1 MTAPIAN
8 CPSCG
13 AEVRFQWAGA
23 VQTVCTHCGSVLL
36 RRGVD
41 LQNVGRVSD
50 PPPATSR
57 IQLGTRGVYDGT
69 AFRVV
74 GRIAYEYE
82 RGFWSE
88 WHLGFADGRSG
99 WLSDAQDEY
108 AVSFLAP
115 PAGPVPPPEALPPGE
130 RVVLGNTWYT
140 VSTRTRARYAGVE
153 GELPFEYWD
162 HAEVPFTDLVGPD
175 DTFATLDYS
184 ENPPLV
190 FVGEYVSFPALA
202 LRDLRASKDQRTAG
216 ADALN
221 CPNCGGTVTIRLPG
235 ETVNAVCQ
243 YCQSVLDASSPR
255 LQVLQRFEDRVAV
268 RPLIPLGSTGR
279 MHGAEWTVLGFQQR
293 GIRVEGVSYSWREYL
308 LHAPERGFRYL
319 TEYAGHWND
328 VVPLKE
334 APQVTGSGRQAR
346 AKHRGAWF
354 QHFQRANAE
363 TSFVLGEFPWQ
374 VRVGDHAQSDDY
386 VHPPLL
392 LSREQT
398 HDEVSWS
405 LGEYV
410 PPQRIWEAFG
420 LPGNPPE
427 PRGVF
432 ANQPSPHA
440 GVITPL
446 WYACLA
452 FAAALLVLLLV
463 SAQSTRQVYAGNG
476 TVAATDSVG
485 RNVLVTEP
493 FTITG
498 RPSRLRV
505 KVETDVSNAYAYFD
519 MTLVDEGT
527 GRTRDFDA
535 ETSYYYGYDDGPRW
549 SEGSPR
555 DGVSVPRVAPG
566 RYRLVVAPQAST
578 DVRYSIR
585 AVHGGPAMSLYL
597 LGLLA
602 LLVPPVVR
610 GLMGAT
616 FEHSRWM
623 ESDYAPVADD
633 EDE

>member
-1 MTAPIAN
+1 MTALVAN

-23 VQTVCTHCGSVLL
+23 VQTVCTHCNSVLV

-41 LQNVGRVSD
+41 LANVGRVSE

-57 IQLGTRGVYDGT
+57 IQLGTRGVYEGT

-88 WHLGFADGRSG
+88 WHLVFADGRSG

-108 AVSFLAP
+108 AVTFLADAAQLP
-115 PAGPVPPPEALPPGE
+115 PADVLRPGE
-130 RVVLGNTWYT
+130 PVAVGGSAYT
-140 VSTRTRARYAGVE
+140 VATLTRARYAGVE
-153 GELPFEYWD
+153 GELPFEYWN
-162 HAEVPFTDLVGPD
+162 HAEVLFADLAGPAGR
-175 DTFATLDYS
+175 FATLDYS
-184 ENPPLV
+184 ESPPLA
-190 FVGEYVSFPALA
+190 FHGRYVPLKELA
-202 LRDLRASKDQRTAG
+202 LRDLREPEARRAEG
-216 ADALN
+216 VDALN

-243 YCQSVLDASSPR
+243 YCQSVLNARSPR
-255 LQVLQRFEDRVAV
+255 LAVLQRFQDRAAV
-268 RPLIPLGSTGR
+268 RPRIPLGSTGR
-279 MHGAEWTVLGFQQR
+279 LHGADWTALGFQQVS
-293 GIRVEGVSYSWREYL
+293 IKVEGITYSWREYL

-319 TEYAGHWND
+319 TEYDGHWND

-334 APQVTGSGRQAR
+334 APRVTGRGQQMRVQ
-346 AKHRGAWF
+346 HRGQWF
-354 QHFQRANAE
+354 RHFQRANAE

-374 VRVGDHAQSDDY
+374 VRVGDRMQSDDF

-398 HDEVSWS
+398 SDEVTWS

-410 PPQRIWEAFG
+410 PPARIWEAFRLEG
-420 LPGNPPE
+420 SPPR

-432 ANQPSPHA
+432 ANQPSPHPPA
-440 GVITPL
+440 APMWL
-446 WYACLA
+446 AYLA

-463 SAQSTRQVYAGNG
+463 SSASTREVYSGRDTFAY
-476 TVAATDSVG
+476 TDSAAQ
-485 RNVLVTEP
+485 NVLVTEP

-505 KVETDVSNAYAYFD
+505 TVKTDVSNASAYFD
-519 MTLVDEGT
+519 MTLVNEQT
-527 GRTRDFDA
+527 GRTREFDA
-535 ETSYYYGYDDGPRW
+535 EASYYFGYDGGERW

-555 DGVSVPRVAPG
+555 DRASVPRVEPG
-566 RYRLVVAPQAST
+566 RYRLVVAPQVSS
-578 DVRYSIR
+578 DVRYSVR
-585 AVHGGPAMSLYL
+585 AVHGGPAVSLYL
-597 LGLLA
+597 LALLA
-602 LLVPPVVR
+602 LLVPPVAR
-610 GLMGAT
+610 LLMGAT

-623 ESDYAPVADD
+623 ESDYPPTSGDD
-633 EDE
+633 D

>member
-1 MTAPIAN
+1 MTAPVAN

-13 AEVRFQWAGA
+13 AEIRFQWAGA
-23 VQTVCTHCGSVLL
+23 VQTVCVHCGSVLV

-41 LQNVGRVSD
+41 LQNVGRVSE

-57 IQLGTRGVYDGT
+57 VQIGTRGVYDGS
-69 AFRVV
+69 AFTVV
-74 GRIAYEYE
+74 GRIAYQYE

-108 AVSFLAP
+108 AVSFLAESARYTP
-115 PAGPVPPPEALPPGE
+115 DPGTLRPGE
-130 RVVLGNTWYT
+130 PFTFRGTQYVVSSL
-140 VSTRTRARYAGVE
+140 TRARYAGVE

-162 HAEVPFTDLVGPD
+162 RAEVLFVDLGGREGS
-175 DTFATLDYS
+175 FGTLDYS
-184 ENPPLV
+184 EDPPLV
-190 FVGEYVSFPALA
+190 FLGEYVPFQALA
-202 LRDLRASKDQRTAG
+202 LRDLREPEERRAEG
-216 ADALN
+216 ADALS

-243 YCQSVLDASSPR
+243 YCQSVLNARSPK
-255 LQVLQRFEDRVAV
+255 LQVLQRFQDRVAV

-279 MHGAEWTVLGFQQR
+279 MHGAEWTVLGFQQQT
-293 GIRVEGVSYSWREYL
+293 ISVEGVKYSWREYL

-319 TEYAGHWND
+319 TEYDGHWND
-328 VVPLKE
+328 VVTLKD
-334 APQVTGSGRQAR
+334 APQVIGRGQQAR
-346 AKHRGAWF
+346 VQHRGAWF
-354 QHFQRANAE
+354 RHFQRASAE

-374 VRVGDHAQSDDY
+374 VRVGDRMQGDDY
-386 VHPPLL
+386 IHPPLL

-398 HDEVSWS
+398 RDEVTWS

-410 PPQRIWEAFG
+410 PPQRIWEAFRLEG
-420 LPGNPPE
+420 SPPQ

-432 ANQPSPHA
+432 ANQPSPHPA
-440 GVITPL
+440 MAPL

-463 SAQSTRQVYAGNG
+463 SAQSSRQVYAGS
-476 TVAATDSVG
+476 ATFVTTDPDE

-527 GRTRDFDA
+527 GRTREFDA
-535 ETSYYYGYDDGPRW
+535 EASYYHGYDGSTRW
-549 SEGSPR
+549 SEGSQR
-555 DGVSVPRVAPG
+555 DGASVPRVKPG
-566 RYRLVVAPQAST
+566 RYRLVVAPQASS

-585 AVHGGPAMSLYL
+585 AVHGAPALSLYL

-602 LLVPPVVR
+602 LLAPPLVK
-610 GLMGAT
+610 LMMGAG
-616 FEHSRWM
+616 FERSRWM
-623 ESDYAPVADD
+623 ESDYPPTSGDD
-633 EDE
+633 E

>member
-1 MTAPIAN
+1 MTALVAN

-13 AEVRFQWAGA
+13 AEIRFQWAGA
-23 VQTVCTHCGSVLL
+23 VQTVCAHCRSVLV
-36 RRGVD
+36 RRGVV
-41 LQNVGRVSD
+41 LQNVGRVSE

-57 IQLGTRGVYDGT
+57 VQIGTRGVYDGT
-69 AFRVV
+69 AFEVV

-108 AVSFLAP
+108 AVSFLAEAARYTP
-115 PAGPVPPPEALPPGE
+115 DPAALRPGE
-130 RVVLGNTWYT
+130 PFTFRGAQYA
-140 VSTRTRARYAGVE
+140 VSSLTRARYVGVE

-162 HAEVPFTDLVGPD
+162 RAEVLFVDLGGQEGR
-175 DTFATLDYS
+175 FGTLDYS
-184 ENPPLV
+184 EDPPLV
-190 FVGEYVSFPALA
+190 FLGEYVAFQALA
-202 LRDLRASKDQRTAG
+202 LRDLREPEERRAQG
-216 ADALN
+216 AETLN
-221 CPNCGGTVTIRLPG
+221 CPNCGGTVTVRMPG

-243 YCQSVLDASSPR
+243 HCQSVLDTNSPK
-255 LQVLQRFEDRVAV
+255 LLVLQSFRDAV
-268 RPLIPLGSTGR
+268 TVQPRIPLGSTGR
-279 MHGAEWTVLGFQQR
+279 MHGAEWTVLGFQQVTMK
-293 GIRVEGVSYSWREYL
+293 VEGITYSWREYL

-328 VVPLKE
+328 VVPLKD
-334 APQVTGSGRQAR
+334 APQVTGRGQQGRVQ
-346 AKHRGAWF
+346 HRGLWF
-354 QHFQRANAE
+354 RHFQRASAE

-374 VRVGDHAQSDDY
+374 VRVGDRMQSDDY

-398 HDEVSWS
+398 RDEVTWS
-405 LGEYV
+405 VGEYV
-410 PPQRIWEAFG
+410 PPQRIWEAFRLEG
-420 LPGNPPE
+420 TPPQ

-432 ANQPSPHA
+432 ANQPSPHTA
-440 GVITPL
+440 MAPM

-452 FAAALLVLLLV
+452 FAAALLVLLVV
-463 SAQSTRQVYAGNG
+463 SSRSTRVYAGWG
-476 TVAATDSVG
+476 TYVDVDPAEQ
-485 RNVLVTEP
+485 NVLVSEP

-498 RPSRLRV
+498 RPSRLEV
-505 KVETDVSNAYAYFD
+505 KVKTDVSNGYAYFD

-527 GRTRDFDA
+527 GRTREFDA
-535 ETSYYYGYDDGPRW
+535 ETSYYSGYDGSTRW

-555 DGVSVPRVAPG
+555 DRVSVPRVPPG

-578 DVRYSIR
+578 DMRYSLR
-585 AVHGGPAMSLYL
+585 AVHGGPVLSLYL

-610 GLMGAT
+610 MLMGAS

-623 ESDYAPVADD
+623 ESDYPPTSGDD
-633 EDE
+633 D

>member
-1 MTAPIAN
+1 MTAPVAN

-23 VQTVCTHCGSVLL
+23 VQTVCAHCGSVLV

-41 LQNVGRVSD
+41 LQNVGRVSE

-57 IQLGTRGVYDGT
+57 VQIGTRGVYAGV
-69 AFRVV
+69 AFTVV

-88 WHLGFADGRSG
+88 WHLIFADGRSG

-108 AVSFLAP
+108 AVTFLAETARYNP
-115 PAGPVPPPEALPPGE
+115 DPGTLRPGE
-130 RVVLGNTWYT
+130 PFAFRGTQYVVSSL
-140 VSTRTRARYAGVE
+140 TRARYVGVE

-162 HAEVPFTDLVGPD
+162 RAEVLFVDLGGREGS
-175 DTFATLDYS
+175 FGTLDYS
-184 ENPPLV
+184 EDPPLV
-190 FVGEYVSFPALA
+190 FLGEYVPFQALA
-202 LRDLRASKDQRTAG
+202 LRDLREPEERRVDG
-216 ADALN
+216 ADTLN
-221 CPNCGGTVTIRLPG
+221 CPNCGGAVTIRLPG

-243 YCQSVLDASSPR
+243 YCQSVLDTSSPK
-255 LQVLQRFEDRVAV
+255 LQVLQRFQDRVAV

-279 MHGAEWTVLGFQQR
+279 MHGAEWTVLGFQQVTM
-293 GIRVEGVSYSWREYL
+293 RVEGVSYSWREYL

-328 VVPLKE
+328 VVPLKD
-334 APQVTGSGRQAR
+334 APRVIGNGQQAR
-346 AKHRGAWF
+346 VHHRGAWF
-354 QHFQRANAE
+354 RHFQRASAE

-374 VRVGDHAQSDDY
+374 VRVGDRVQSDDF

-398 HDEVSWS
+398 RDEVTWS

-410 PPQRIWEAFG
+410 PGQRIWDAFG
-420 LPGNPPE
+420 LKGAPPAA
-427 PRGVF
+427 RGVF

-440 GVITPL
+440 GSARL

-452 FAAALLVLLLV
+452 FAAVLLALLLV
-463 SAQSTRQVYAGNG
+463 SSSSTREVYAGSS
-476 TVAATDSVG
+476 TFVTTDSAE
-485 RNVLVTEP
+485 RSVLVTEP

-498 RPSRLRV
+498 RPARLRV
-505 KVETDVSNAYAYFD
+505 KVETDVSNAYAYFG

-527 GRTRDFDA
+527 GRAREFSA
-535 ETSYYYGYDDGPRW
+535 EASYYHGYDGSTRW

-566 RYRLVVAPQAST
+566 RYRLVVAPQAPT

-585 AVHGGPAMSLYL
+585 AVHGGPAVSLYL

-602 LLVPPVVR
+602 LLVPPLVR
-610 GLMGAT
+610 LLMGAT
-616 FEHSRWM
+616 FEHNRWM

-633 EDE
+633 DDE